1 MIDWP
6 KLSNAIYLAM
16 GWLVL
21 VAAKPLATHM
31 AAPGLFWLIAGGIAY
46 TAGIAFYAA
55 PRVKYAHF
63 AWHLA
68 VMAGTAC
75 HFVAVLRY
83 AA

>member
-1 MIDWP
+1 
-6 KLSNAIYLAM
+6 
-16 GWLVL
+16 
-21 VAAKPLATHM
+21 M
-31 AAPGLFWLIAGGIAY
+31 AGPGLFWLIAGGVAY

-55 PRVKYAHF
+55 PRVRYAHF